1 MGKAEILSAIKKLLE
16 VVFPPFCW
24 HCDEPATLSQPL
36 CPSCVKLLDI
46 LPPADPL
53 VTFEGQGPAW
63 TLMKALKS
71 GKAPRLAEGLAG
83 YMALQYLKCDLPLPD
98 IIVPVPQSLHRSLQ
112 VGYNPSLL
120 LAQHLGKTLDRPV
133 LQLLKRKRQLF
144 CQMKV
149 DRDRRYLLSA
159 ENFQWKKRVPI
170 AEKTI
175 LLVDDIVGTGATL
188 RACAQRLYEGF
199 PLKVIKICSVASS
212 ATQEVSVGL
221 HSAE

>member
-1 MGKAEILSAIKKLLE
+1 MGKTELLAPITKLLE

-24 HCDEPATLSQPL
+24 HCDEPAALSQPL

-46 LPPADPL
+46 LPPAEPF

-63 TLMKALKS
+63 TLIKALKS

-83 YMALQYLKCDLPLPD
+83 YMALQYLKSDLPLPD
-98 IIVPVPQSLHRSLQ
+98 FIVPVPQSLHRSLQ

-120 LAQHLGKTLDRPV
+120 LVQHLGKTLDIPV
-133 LQLLKRKRQLF
+133 VQLLKRKRQLY

-149 DRDRRYLLSA
+149 DRERRYLLSA
-159 ENFQWKKRVPI
+159 ENFHWKKSIPI

-175 LLVDDIVGTGATL
+175 LLVDDIIGTGATL
-188 RACAQRLYEGF
+188 RACCQRLYEGF
-199 PLKVIKICSVASS
+199 PLKVIKMAC
-212 ATQEVSVGL
+212 VS
-221 HSAE
+221 EP

>member
-1 MGKAEILSAIKKLLE
+1 
-16 VVFPPFCW
+16 
-24 HCDEPATLSQPL
+24 
-36 CPSCVKLLDI
+36 
-46 LPPADPL
+46 

-83 YMALQYLKCDLPLPD
+83 YMALQYIKNDLPLPD
-98 IIVPVPQSLHRSLQ
+98 FIVPVPQSLHRSLQ

-120 LAQHLGKTLDRPV
+120 LAKHLGKTLDRPV
-133 LQLLKRKRQLF
+133 LQLLSRKRQLF

-149 DRDRRYLLSA
+149 DREQRYLLSA
-159 ENFQWKKRVPI
+159 ENFQWTKIVPI

-199 PLKVIKICSVASS
+199 PLKVIKMVCMS
-212 ATQEVSVGL
+212 ED
-221 HSAE
+221 

>member
-1 MGKAEILSAIKKLLE
+1 MGKAEILAPITKLLE

-36 CPSCVKLLDI
+36 CSSCIKLLDI

-63 TLMKALKS
+63 TLIKALKS
-71 GKAPRLAEGLAG
+71 GKAPRLAGGLAG
-83 YMALQYLKCDLPLPD
+83 YMALHYLKSDLPLPD
-98 IIVPVPQSLHRSLQ
+98 LIVPVPQALHRSLQ

-120 LAQHLGKTLDRPV
+120 LAQHLGKTLDLPV
-133 LQLLKRKRQLF
+133 MQLLKRKRQLY

-149 DRDRRYLLSA
+149 DRERRYLLST

-170 AEKTI
+170 AEKII

-188 RACAQRLYEGF
+188 RACTQRLYEGF
-199 PLKVIKICSVASS
+199 PLKVIKMGCVI
-212 ATQEVSVGL
+212 ENLLG
-221 HSAE
+221 

>member
-1 MGKAEILSAIKKLLE
+1 MGKAEILAPIKKLLE

-24 HCDEPATLSQPL
+24 HCNDPAALSQPL
-36 CPSCVKLLDI
+36 CPSCVQLLDI
-46 LPPADPL
+46 LPPEDPL
-53 VTFEGQGPAW
+53 ATFEAQGPAW
-63 TLMKALKS
+63 TLIKALKS

-83 YMALQYLKCDLPLPD
+83 YMALQYLKSDLPMPD

-133 LQLLKRKRQLF
+133 MQLLKRKRQLY

-149 DRDRRYLLSA
+149 DRDERFHLSV
-159 ENFQWKKRVPI
+159 ENFQWKKQFSI

-175 LLVDDIVGTGATL
+175 LLIDDIIGTGATL
-188 RACAQRLYEGF
+188 RASAQRLYEGF
-199 PLKVIKICSVASS
+199 PLKIIKMACVIEI
-212 ATQEVSVGL
+212 
-221 HSAE
+221 